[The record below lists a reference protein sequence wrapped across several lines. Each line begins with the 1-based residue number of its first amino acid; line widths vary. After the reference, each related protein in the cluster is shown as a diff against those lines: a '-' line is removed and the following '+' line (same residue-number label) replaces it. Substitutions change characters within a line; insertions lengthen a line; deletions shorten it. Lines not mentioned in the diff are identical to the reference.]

1 MTRTG
6 RPKPR
11 AMVAVS
17 SVHPLQTTITSS
29 SPGLAPS
36 VIAFNVRAMTE
47 RSLKAGM
54 TIEIMTSYQ
63 SAGSID
69 ESISGETRWH
79 KFYCGDIVPENLF
92 ADISQQFR
100 PFYQQSRH

>member
-36 VIAFNVRAMTE
+36 VIAFSVRAMTA
-47 RSLKAGM
+47 RSLKAGT

-63 SAGSID
+63 SAHSSD
-69 ESISGETRWH
+69 ENISGETGRH
-79 KFYCGDIVPENLF
+79 NFYCGGIHPEHLFGDIF
-92 ADISQQFR
+92 QQFR
-100 PFYQQSRH
+100 PFYRQNH

>member
-1 MTRTG
+1 
-6 RPKPR
+6 
-11 AMVAVS
+11 
-17 SVHPLQTTITSS
+17 
-29 SPGLAPS
+29 
-36 VIAFNVRAMTE
+36 
-47 RSLKAGM
+47 
-54 TIEIMTSYQ
+54 MTSYQ

-69 ESISGETRWH
+69 ESISGETRRH